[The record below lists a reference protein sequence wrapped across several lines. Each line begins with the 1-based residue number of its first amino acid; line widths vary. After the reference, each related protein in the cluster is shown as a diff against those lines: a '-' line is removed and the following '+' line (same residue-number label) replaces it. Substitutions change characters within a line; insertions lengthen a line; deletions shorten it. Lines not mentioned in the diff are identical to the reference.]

1 MGPTEAGHRLAIA
14 PTGVPRIV
22 ALMGLPGAGKSMVA
36 RMLEVEFGLRLV
48 SRDAIRAA
56 MFPRCDHSFAE
67 KQAALHGV
75 MLAVEI
81 NGLLGASSV
90 IDGVTFSRSEDRR
103 RVIEL
108 ARRHAFGLC
117 MLMLDCPVEVARERV
132 RVDRDQRAHPAADRT
147 CELVDAVAARF
158 VPPPADALRIDASL
172 PPEEVLRLAREAL
185 VAALASPPNPVA
197 T

>member
-1 MGPTEAGHRLAIA
+1 MGPIDECQPLAVA
-14 PTGVPRIV
+14 RTGTPRIV
-22 ALMGLPGAGKSMVA
+22 ALMGLPGSGKSMVA
-36 RMLEVEFGLRLV
+36 RMLGQEFDLRLV

-90 IDGVTFSRSEDRR
+90 IDGVTFSRAEDRR
-103 RVIEL
+103 RVVEL

-117 MLMLDCPVEVARERV
+117 MLMLDCPVEIARERV

-158 VPPPADALRIDASL
+158 APAPEDALRIDASL
-172 PPEEVLRLAREAL
+172 PAEQVLRLAREAFMAGIAPRTDPS
-185 VAALASPPNPVA
+185 AA
-197 T
+197 

>member
-1 MGPTEAGHRLAIA
+1 MDPTDEGEPLAGARERR
-14 PTGVPRIV
+14 PRIV

-36 RMLEVEFGLRLV
+36 RMLEREFDLRVV

-90 IDGVTFSRSEDRR
+90 IDGVTFSRLEDRR
-103 RVIEL
+103 RVLEL
-108 ARRHAFGLC
+108 ARRHAFDLF
-117 MLMLDCPVEVARERV
+117 MLMLDCPVDVARDRV
-132 RVDRDQRAHPAADRT
+132 RVDREQRAHPAADRT
-147 CELVDAVAARF
+147 CDLVDAVAARF
-158 VPPPADALRIDASL
+158 APPPADALRVDASL
-172 PPEEVLRLAREAL
+172 PPEDVIRLAREAFT
-185 VAALASPPNPVA
+185 AAIASRPDAIGP
-197 T
+197 

>member
-1 MGPTEAGHRLAIA
+1 MDPTDEGQPLAGARDRK
-14 PTGVPRIV
+14 PRIV

-36 RMLEVEFGLRLV
+36 RMLEREFDLRVV

-103 RVIEL
+103 RVVAL
-108 ARRHAFGLC
+108 ARRHAFDLS
-117 MLMLDCPVEVARERV
+117 MLMLDCPVDIARGRV
-132 RVDRDQRAHPAADRT
+132 RIDRDQRAHQAGDRT
-147 CELVDAVAARF
+147 IDLVDSVAARF
-158 VPPPADALRIDASL
+158 APPPADALRIDASL
-172 PPEEVLRLAREAL
+172 PPEQVLRLAREAF
-185 VAALASPPNPVA
+185 VAAGAASAGPSA
-197 T
+197 S

>member
-1 MGPTEAGHRLAIA
+1 MDPPDEGQPLAGARDRK
-14 PTGVPRIV
+14 PRIV

-36 RMLEVEFGLRLV
+36 RMLEREFDLRVV

-103 RVIEL
+103 RVVEL
-108 ARRHAFGLC
+108 ARRHVFDLF
-117 MLMLDCPVEVARERV
+117 MLMLDCPVDVARDRV
-132 RVDRDQRAHPAADRT
+132 RVDREQRAHPAADRT
-147 CELVDAVAARF
+147 CDLVDSVAARF
-158 VPPPADALRIDASL
+158 APPPADALRVDASL
-172 PPEEVLRLAREAL
+172 PPEEVIRLAREAFS
-185 VAALASPPNPVA
+185 AAIASRPDPIEP
-197 T
+197 

>member
-1 MGPTEAGHRLAIA
+1 MGPSDEGGLPAVARDRK
-14 PTGVPRIV
+14 PRIV

-36 RMLEVEFGLRLV
+36 RMLEREFDLRLV

-81 NGLLGASSV
+81 NGLVGASSV

-103 RVIEL
+103 RVVAL
-108 ARRHAFGLC
+108 ARRHAFDLS
-117 MLMLDCPVEVARERV
+117 MLMLDCPVDIARERV
-132 RVDRDQRAHPAADRT
+132 RIDRDQRAHPAGDRT
-147 CELVDAVAARF
+147 VDLVDSVAARF
-158 VPPPADALRIDASL
+158 APPPADALRIDASL
-172 PPEEVLRLAREAL
+172 PPEQVLRLAREAFM
-185 VAALASPPNPVA
+185 AAGAAAAGPSAS
-197 T
+197 

>member
-1 MGPTEAGHRLAIA
+1 MGPSDEGGLPAVARDRK
-14 PTGVPRIV
+14 PRIV

-36 RMLEVEFGLRLV
+36 RMLEREFDLRLV

-103 RVIEL
+103 RVVAL
-108 ARRHAFGLC
+108 ARRHAFDLS
-117 MLMLDCPVEVARERV
+117 MLMLDCPVDIARERV
-132 RVDRDQRAHPAADRT
+132 RIDCDQRAHQAGDRT
-147 CELVDAVAARF
+147 IDLVDSVAARF
-158 VPPPADALRIDASL
+158 APPPADALRIDASL
-172 PPEEVLRLAREAL
+172 PPEQVLRLAREAF
-185 VAALASPPNPVA
+185 VAAGAASAGPSA
-197 T
+197 S